1 MKTSLKL
8 ILFLFGGFC
17 LLFSCAKGSGYG
29 STNNTGGGGSA
40 STNITISGMAYTP
53 SSVTVKKGAVIKWT
67 NNDYGAHT
75 VTADNGTSFNSGD
88 IAAGGTYSYTASI
101 VDTFKYH
108 CTIHGLSMA
117 GTLIVIP

>member
-1 MKTSLKL
+1 MKALLPFIIIL
-8 ILFLFGGFC
+8 IGGVC
-17 LLFSCAKGSGYG
+17 LIFSCAKGSGYG
-29 STNNTGGGGSA
+29 STNNNGGGGTA

-53 SSVTVKKGAVIKWT
+53 SSVVVKKGAVIKWT
-67 NNDYGAHT
+67 NKDYGAHT

-88 IAAGGTYSYTASI
+88 IAAGGAYSYTANL

-108 CTIHGLSMA
+108 CTIHGLTMA